1 MRAVTAR
8 LLIQLESV
16 AGRLGLG
23 RTPLR
28 MLKPASVTLRLR
40 DFDLEVPRAFIPH
53 YAHGTYEAVTQ
64 ASFRS
69 NLRPGMTVV
78 DVGTHLGSIALL
90 ASKLV
95 GPAGRV
101 HAIEPFEENLHFLR
115 RNVQRNG
122 AENIVVHAVAAGAEN
137 RSRTFRIT
145 GSSDSNGFF
154 AHPNTST
161 VRTIHVT
168 ERRLDDLIEGPIH
181 AAKID
186 VEGAELLVLK
196 GMERILAENPDII
209 LWVEWMPACMRN
221 AGFDPVDLPAKLE
234 QLGFRSITVLDD
246 RASTSKPL
254 AEVLPEVS
262 SGTLPD
268 HWYVNLLARRQ

>member
-1 MRAVTAR
+1 
-8 LLIQLESV
+8 
-16 AGRLGLG
+16 
-23 RTPLR
+23 
-28 MLKPASVTLRLR
+28 
-40 DFDLEVPRAFIPH
+40 
-53 YAHGTYEAVTQ
+53 
-64 ASFRS
+64 
-69 NLRPGMTVV
+69 
-78 DVGTHLGSIALL
+78 
-90 ASKLV
+90 
-95 GPAGRV
+95 
-101 HAIEPFEENLHFLR
+101 
-115 RNVQRNG
+115 
-122 AENIVVHAVAAGAEN
+122 
-137 RSRTFRIT
+137 
-145 GSSDSNGFF
+145 
-154 AHPNTST
+154 
-161 VRTIHVT
+161 VT